1 MPLRFFERLG
11 SKDEEKL
18 FGREHW
24 HSDSR
29 DVADKGEETGMN
41 AYRHTMQ
48 YYETDRMGIV
58 HHSNYIRWMEEAR
71 VDYLAQLGWGL
82 ERLEAM
88 GSVSPATYLDAKYK
102 QTTTFPDVISIQVTL
117 TQFTGVRLRLH
128 YVMTKEGGPVVFEGN
143 SEHCFQDQQGH
154 ILRLRKAFPAFAQAL
169 DQQLAAGQEA

>member
-1 MPLRFFERLG
+1 MRP
-11 SKDEEKL
+11 
-18 FGREHW
+18 
-24 HSDSR
+24 
-29 DVADKGEETGMN
+29 T
-41 AYRHTMQ
+41 
-48 YYETDRMGIV
+48 
-58 HHSNYIRWMEEAR
+58 
-71 VDYLAQLGWGL
+71 GWGIGPSQQL
-82 ERLEAM
+82 YPLDGGGPGGLPGPSWDGDWKRLEAM

>member
-1 MPLRFFERLG
+1 
-11 SKDEEKL
+11 
-18 FGREHW
+18 
-24 HSDSR
+24 
-29 DVADKGEETGMN
+29 MN
-41 AYRHTMQ
+41 AYRHTVQ

-71 VDYLAQLGWGL
+71 VDYL
-82 ERLEAM
+82 
-88 GSVSPATYLDAKYK
+88 SPATYLDAKYK

>member
-1 MPLRFFERLG
+1 
-11 SKDEEKL
+11 
-18 FGREHW
+18 
-24 HSDSR
+24 
-29 DVADKGEETGMN
+29 MN
-41 AYRHTMQ
+41 AYRHTVQ

-71 VDYLAQLGWGL
+71 VDYLGPAG
-82 ERLEAM
+82 M
-88 GSVSPATYLDAKYK
+88 GTGAAGGHGSWSRPTYLDAKYK

>member
-1 MPLRFFERLG
+1 
-11 SKDEEKL
+11 
-18 FGREHW
+18 
-24 HSDSR
+24 
-29 DVADKGEETGMN
+29 MN
-41 AYRHTMQ
+41 AYRHTVQ

-143 SEHCFQDQQGH
+143 SEYGFQYQHFRPLPRPWTRSWRPARRREARGY
-154 ILRLRKAFPAFAQAL
+154 RLRRKIEKFST
-169 DQQLAAGQEA
+169 AANPVQSR

>member
-1 MPLRFFERLG
+1 
-11 SKDEEKL
+11 
-18 FGREHW
+18 
-24 HSDSR
+24 
-29 DVADKGEETGMN
+29 MN
-41 AYRHTMQ
+41 AYRHTVQ

-128 YVMTKEGGPVVFEGN
+128 YVMTKEGGPVVFEEN

-154 ILRLRKAFPAFAQAL
+154 ILRLHKAFPAFAQAL

>member
-1 MPLRFFERLG
+1 
-11 SKDEEKL
+11 
-18 FGREHW
+18 
-24 HSDSR
+24 
-29 DVADKGEETGMN
+29 MN
-41 AYRHTMQ
+41 AYRHTVQ

-169 DQQLAAGQEA
+169 TSSWRPARRREARGYRLRRKIEKFSTAANPVQSR

>member
-1 MPLRFFERLG
+1 MRKVLLAKSAGFC
-11 SKDEEKL
+11 
-18 FGREHW
+18 FGVR
-24 HSDSR
+24 R
-29 DVADKGEETGMN
+29 AVK
-41 AYRHTMQ
+41 
-48 YYETDRMGIV
+48 
-58 HHSNYIRWMEEAR
+58 
-71 VDYLAQLGWGL
+71 LAQEIAESGAPYVMLGPVIHNDHVIAQLAAQGVGCVSSLEEVPPGCGVIIRSHGETRQVL

>member
-1 MPLRFFERLG
+1 
-11 SKDEEKL
+11 
-18 FGREHW
+18 
-24 HSDSR
+24 
-29 DVADKGEETGMN
+29 MN
-41 AYRHTMQ
+41 AYRHTVQ

-128 YVMTKEGGPVVFEGN
+128 YVMTKEGGLWCLREIQSTVSRTSRAIFCVCARHFRPLPRPWTSSWRPARRREARGY
-143 SEHCFQDQQGH
+143 
-154 ILRLRKAFPAFAQAL
+154 RLRRKIEKFST
-169 DQQLAAGQEA
+169 AANPVQSR

>member
-1 MPLRFFERLG
+1 
-11 SKDEEKL
+11 
-18 FGREHW
+18 
-24 HSDSR
+24 
-29 DVADKGEETGMN
+29 MN
-41 AYRHTMQ
+41 AYRHTVQ

-102 QTTTFPDVISIQVTL
+102 ADHHFPGCD
-117 TQFTGVRLRLH
+117 LH
-128 YVMTKEGGPVVFEGN
+128 SGDFDAVYRGPSAASLCDDKGGGPVVFEGN

>member
-1 MPLRFFERLG
+1 
-11 SKDEEKL
+11 
-18 FGREHW
+18 
-24 HSDSR
+24 
-29 DVADKGEETGMN
+29 MN
-41 AYRHTMQ
+41 AYRHTVQ
-48 YYETDRMGIV
+48 YYETDRLGIV

>member
-1 MPLRFFERLG
+1 
-11 SKDEEKL
+11 
-18 FGREHW
+18 
-24 HSDSR
+24 
-29 DVADKGEETGMN
+29 MN
-41 AYRHTMQ
+41 AYRHTVQ

-143 SEHCFQDQQGH
+143 SEHCFQDQQTQYS
-154 ILRLRKAFPAFAQAL
+154 ASAQGISGL
-169 DQQLAAGQEA
+169 CPGPGPAAGGRPGGVRHAVIG

>member
-1 MPLRFFERLG
+1 MLKVLYLLNFAGKAGTERY
-11 SKDEEKL
+11 
-18 FGREHW
+18 
-24 HSDSR
+24 
-29 DVADKGEETGMN
+29 VETL
-41 AYRHTMQ
+41 
-48 YYETDRMGIV
+48 V
-58 HHSNYIRWMEEAR
+58 K
-71 VDYLAQLGWGL
+71 YLAADGL
-82 ERLEAM
+82 VQPFFAYNEGGLLVERLEAM

>member
-1 MPLRFFERLG
+1 
-11 SKDEEKL
+11 
-18 FGREHW
+18 
-24 HSDSR
+24 
-29 DVADKGEETGMN
+29 MN
-41 AYRHTMQ
+41 AYRHTVQ

-128 YVMTKEGGPVVFEGN
+128 YVMTKEGGLW
-143 SEHCFQDQQGH
+143 C
-154 ILRLRKAFPAFAQAL
+154 LREIQSTVSRTSRAIFCVCAGISGLCPGPGP
-169 DQQLAAGQEA
+169 AAGGRPGGVRHAVIG

>member
-1 MPLRFFERLG
+1 
-11 SKDEEKL
+11 
-18 FGREHW
+18 
-24 HSDSR
+24 
-29 DVADKGEETGMN
+29 MN
-41 AYRHTMQ
+41 AYRHTVQ

-117 TQFTGVRLRLH
+117 T
-128 YVMTKEGGPVVFEGN
+128 TKEGGPVVFEGN

>member
-1 MPLRFFERLG
+1 MFVRRRPSPLRFFERLG

-29 DVADKGEETGMN
+29 DVADKEETGMN
-41 AYRHTMQ
+41 AYRHTVQ

-82 ERLEAM
+82 ERLEAFRQEWQEM
-88 GSVSPATYLDAKYK
+88 MAIYK
-102 QTTTFPDVISIQVTL
+102 FVTREE
-117 TQFTGVRLRLH
+117 TH
-128 YVMTKEGGPVVFEGN
+128 HE
-143 SEHCFQDQQGH
+143 
-154 ILRLRKAFPAFAQAL
+154 
-169 DQQLAAGQEA
+169 

>member
-1 MPLRFFERLG
+1 M
-11 SKDEEKL
+11 
-18 FGREHW
+18 
-24 HSDSR
+24 
-29 DVADKGEETGMN
+29 DK
-41 AYRHTMQ
+41 
-48 YYETDRMGIV
+48 
-58 HHSNYIRWMEEAR
+58 
-71 VDYLAQLGWGL
+71 

-88 GSVSPATYLDAKYK
+88 GSVSTATYLDAKYK

>member
-1 MPLRFFERLG
+1 MPVIQAKSAGFCYGVRRAVELAEKTAQETGGCVMLG
-11 SKDEEKL
+11 SII
-18 FGREHW
+18 HNANV
-24 HSDSR
+24 
-29 DVADKGEETGMN
+29 VARLE
-41 AYRHTMQ
+41 
-48 YYETDRMGIV
+48 
-58 HHSNYIRWMEEAR
+58 
-71 VDYLAQLGWGL
+71 QLGARQVDSPDEVHPGDTVIIRSHGETRQVL

>member
-1 MPLRFFERLG
+1 
-11 SKDEEKL
+11 
-18 FGREHW
+18 
-24 HSDSR
+24 
-29 DVADKGEETGMN
+29 MN
-41 AYRHTMQ
+41 AYRHTVQ

-88 GSVSPATYLDAKYK
+88 GSVSPATY
-102 QTTTFPDVISIQVTL
+102 
-117 TQFTGVRLRLH
+117 